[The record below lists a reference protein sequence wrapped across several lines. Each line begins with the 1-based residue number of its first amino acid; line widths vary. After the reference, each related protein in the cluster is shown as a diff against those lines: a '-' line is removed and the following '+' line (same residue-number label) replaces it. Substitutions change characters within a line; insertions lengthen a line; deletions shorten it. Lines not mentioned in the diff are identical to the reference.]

1 MLHLRIAHSAKY
13 LTLMT
18 AVAVAAARPQSCI
31 CTVQL
36 KSFNDIFLEV
46 YLSVLEKKK
55 KSNFTVRKNH
65 TKRKLEYVSEHLLYF
80 VN

>member
-1 MLHLRIAHSAKY
+1 
-13 LTLMT
+13 MT
-18 AVAVAAARPQSCI
+18 AVAVAAARLQSCI
-31 CTVQL
+31 CNVQL

-55 KSNFTVRKNH
+55 KKSNFTVRKNH
-65 TKRKLEYVSEHLLYF
+65 TKRKLEYVSEQLLYF

>member
-1 MLHLRIAHSAKY
+1 M
-13 LTLMT
+13 M
-18 AVAVAAARPQSCI
+18 AVAVAAARLQSCI
-31 CTVQL
+31 CNVQL

-55 KSNFTVRKNH
+55 SNFTVRKNH
-65 TKRKLEYVSEHLLYF
+65 TKRKLEYVSEQLLYF